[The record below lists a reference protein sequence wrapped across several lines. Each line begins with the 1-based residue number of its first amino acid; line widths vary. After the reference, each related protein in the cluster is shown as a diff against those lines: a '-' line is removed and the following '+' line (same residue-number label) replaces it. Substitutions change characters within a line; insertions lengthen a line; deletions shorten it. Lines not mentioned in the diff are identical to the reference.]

1 MERMANRT
9 ANSVALLSPV
19 EQKNLKHNMTGSL
32 TGLLQRSSGSLGLT
46 GQLTKASSNANV
58 TESQGTENDLNLKGV
73 SEESYD
79 TVPVKEVSVRPND
92 VRILNVR
99 VNEPEDRL

>member
-1 MERMANRT
+1 
-9 ANSVALLSPV
+9 
-19 EQKNLKHNMTGSL
+19 MTGSL

-58 TESQGTENDLNLKGV
+58 TESQGTENDLKGV

-92 VRILNVR
+92 IRILNVR